1 MDGMDASFEP
11 PLLLGSQIFEFLR
24 EQIITGKLR
33 EGTRLNELALQKT
46 LRTSR
51 SPIREAFRRLEVEG
65 LVEIIPRKGA
75 FVRSISAE
83 DLREATAV
91 RACLEALA
99 LRLAAPRID
108 PGKLEELSRTLRQ
121 MDEAQE
127 KRDIEE
133 FTKLHWRFHKILIDV
148 AGNQILARTYDMV
161 TQPFIS
167 SRFTYRYLKRLDQFE
182 GVGHRD
188 IYELLSSGQVLKASR
203 MMERHAMAFLD
214 PSFQRESAGT
224 GGEEEQKPTRVG
236 RY

>member
-1 MDGMDASFEP
+1 MDASFET
-11 PLLLGSQIFEFLR
+11 PLLLGSQIFQFLR

-33 EGTRLNELALQKT
+33 EGTRLTELALQKA
-46 LRTSR
+46 LRASR
-51 SPIREAFRRLEVEG
+51 SPIREAFRHLEVEG

-99 LRLAAPRID
+99 LRLTAPRVD
-108 PGKLEELSRTLRQ
+108 PGTLKELSQTLRQ

-133 FTKLHWRFHKILIDV
+133 FTKLHWAFHKMLIDLG
-148 AGNQILARTYDMV
+148 GNQILARIYNMV

-167 SRFTYRYLKRLDQFE
+167 SRFTYRYLKRLDRFE

-188 IYELLSSGQVLKASR
+188 IYNLLASGQVLKASS
-203 MMERHAMAFLD
+203 MMERHAIAFLD
-214 PSFQRESAGT
+214 SSFTEKPLESVKKKSRSSPA
-224 GGEEEQKPTRVG
+224 
-236 RY
+236 

>member
-1 MDGMDASFEP
+1 MDGMDTSFET
-11 PLLLGSQIFEFLR
+11 PLLLGTQIFQFLR

-33 EGTRLNELALQKT
+33 EGARLNELALQNT
-46 LRTSR
+46 LKTSR
-51 SPIREAFRRLEVEG
+51 SPIREAFRRLEMEG

-75 FVRSISAE
+75 FVRSISAD

-108 PGKLEELSRTLRQ
+108 PGTLKELSQTLRQ
-121 MDEAQE
+121 MDEAQG

-133 FTKLHWRFHKILIDV
+133 FTRLHWRFHKILIDLG
-148 AGNQILARTYDMV
+148 GNQMLARTHDMV

-167 SRFTYRYLKRLDQFE
+167 CRFTYRYLKRLDRFE

-188 IYELLSSGQVLKASR
+188 IYNLLASGQVLKASR

-214 PSFQRESAGT
+214 PSFQEKAPEPVEKKIRRSRA
-224 GGEEEQKPTRVG
+224 
-236 RY
+236 

>member
-1 MDGMDASFEP
+1 MDRMDASFET
-11 PLLLGSQIFEFLR
+11 PLLLGSQIFQFLR

-33 EGTRLNELALQKT
+33 EGTRLTELALQKA
-46 LRTSR
+46 LRASR

-99 LRLAAPRID
+99 LRLAAPRVD
-108 PGKLEELSRTLRQ
+108 RGTLEELSQTLRQ

-127 KRDIEE
+127 KWDVEE
-133 FTKLHWRFHKILIDV
+133 FTRLHWAFHKILIDLG
-148 AGNQILARTYDMV
+148 GNQILARTYNMV

-167 SRFTYRYLKRLDQFE
+167 SRFTYRYLKRLDRFE

-188 IYELLSSGQVLKASR
+188 IYNLLASGQVLKASS
-203 MMERHAMAFLD
+203 MMEQHAIAFLD
-214 PSFQRESAGT
+214 SSFTEKALESV
-224 GGEEEQKPTRVG
+224 KKKSRSSPT
-236 RY
+236 